1 MESPA
6 FINAKLNQVNA
17 MSQKDRETWLND
29 FKMANA
35 NDKMTG
41 NPTDFANNYAPV
53 YLNIQTGS
61 DGKATNFEITT
72 GNYDGIV
79 NSTNHS
85 MQSSAGV
92 LDGSVGSS
100 APLNVHF
107 NMNKTD
113 SQFFTNE
120 INGFNS
126 LYGQDSAQM
135 NLTGSDG
142 DGSGLNI
149 PLIMDGWAAEAQA
162 MPASERT
169 KMVQA
174 AQQMFP
180 GVKWDTD
187 ANGNINSFEFAGQVD
202 GPTQCRIKMR

>member
-1 MESPA
+1 MSEKYLESKSSSTKSDASAALLADAQTFRLELNHFGTEQKPGSPSNDEFLMESPA

-126 LYGQDSAQM
+126 LYGQDSA
-135 NLTGSDG
+135 
-142 DGSGLNI
+142 
-149 PLIMDGWAAEAQA
+149 
-162 MPASERT
+162 
-169 KMVQA
+169 
-174 AQQMFP
+174 
-180 GVKWDTD
+180 
-187 ANGNINSFEFAGQVD
+187 
-202 GPTQCRIKMR
+202 